1 MRKGSASRLILISAA
16 VVLAIVAMCLAWLRW
31 HRLDQAVEA
40 DPVHAA
46 TAVVMPAGQS
56 KPVVASAPLP
66 PADTPLRQVFDDLS
80 RRAEQGDP
88 AAACRLAIEL
98 DRCDVIQQQLA
109 TYDELVWRAQR
120 ARERKVVTPNANA
133 DFAAWD
139 KMLDGMATGL
149 LKAADRCEGVRQV
162 SVAERVALWR
172 QGALG
177 GNPGA
182 LAHYAVGNAF
192 RRRDMLELLPELQRY
207 RKEAESMAL
216 QAASRGDL
224 QTSLALA
231 AAYSPRRDTGERFF
245 LAQVVQTDL
254 ARSLALYRR
263 SSQQLPATAG
273 PRAREV
279 IDDNIAWLQ
288 KRATASDLARADVLG
303 NAWARQWSATPKAG
317 SAALTVNE
325 EGGVDDIEP
334 AQCAQ

>member
-1 MRKGSASRLILISAA
+1 MHKGSAGRLVLISVA
-16 VVLAIVAMCLAWLRW
+16 VVLAIAAMYLAWLRW
-31 HRLDQAVEA
+31 HRLDQVVEP

-46 TAVVMPAGQS
+46 NAVMPAGQAR
-56 KPVVASAPLP
+56 PAVASAPLP
-66 PADTPLRQVFDDLS
+66 PADMPLRQIFNDLS

-98 DRCDVIQQQLA
+98 DRCDAVQQQLA

-120 ARERKVVTPNANA
+120 AHERKVVTTNATT
-133 DFAAWD
+133 DFDAWN

-149 LKAADRCEGVRQV
+149 IKAADRCEGVRQV

-192 RRRDMLELLPELQRY
+192 RRRDTLELLPELQRY

-216 QAASRGDL
+216 QAAARGDL

-263 SSQQLPATAG
+263 GSQQLPATAG
-273 PRAREV
+273 PRSREV

-288 KRATASDLARADVLG
+288 EHATASDLARADGFG
-303 NAWARQWSATPKAG
+303 NEWARQWSATPKSG
-317 SAALTVNE
+317 SATLMVNE
-325 EGGVDDIEP
+325 NGGVGDIEP

>member
-1 MRKGSASRLILISAA
+1 M
-16 VVLAIVAMCLAWLRW
+16 
-31 HRLDQAVEA
+31 
-40 DPVHAA
+40 
-46 TAVVMPAGQS
+46 
-56 KPVVASAPLP
+56 
-66 PADTPLRQVFDDLS
+66 PLRQIFNDLS

-98 DRCDVIQQQLA
+98 DRCDAVQQQLA

-120 ARERKVVTPNANA
+120 AHERKVVTTNATT
-133 DFAAWD
+133 DFDAWN

-149 LKAADRCEGVRQV
+149 IKAADRCEGVRQV

-192 RRRDMLELLPELQRY
+192 RRRDTLELLPELQRY

-216 QAASRGDL
+216 QAAARGDL

-263 SSQQLPATAG
+263 GSQQLPATAG
-273 PRAREV
+273 PRSREV

-288 KRATASDLARADVLG
+288 EHATASDLARADGFG
-303 NAWARQWSATPKAG
+303 NEWARQWSATPKSG
-317 SAALTVNE
+317 SATLMVNE
-325 EGGVDDIEP
+325 NGGVGDIEP

>member
-1 MRKGSASRLILISAA
+1 MHKGSAGRLVLISVA
-16 VVLAIVAMCLAWLRW
+16 VVLAIAAMYLAWLRW
-31 HRLDQAVEA
+31 HRLDQAVEP
-40 DPVHAA
+40 DPVHATNA
-46 TAVVMPAGQS
+46 VMPAGQARTA
-56 KPVVASAPLP
+56 VASAPLP
-66 PADTPLRQVFDDLS
+66 PADTPLRQIFNDLS

-98 DRCDVIQQQLA
+98 DRCDAVQQQLA

-120 ARERKVVTPNANA
+120 AHERKVITTNATT
-133 DFAAWD
+133 DFDAWN

-149 LKAADRCEGVRQV
+149 IKAADRCEGVRQV

-192 RRRDMLELLPELQRY
+192 RRRDTLELLPELQRY

-216 QAASRGDL
+216 QAAARGDL

-263 SSQQLPATAG
+263 GSQQLPATAG
-273 PRAREV
+273 PRSREV

-288 KRATASDLARADVLG
+288 EHATASDLARADGFG
-303 NAWARQWSATPKAG
+303 NEWARQWSATPKSG
-317 SAALTVNE
+317 SATLMVNE
-325 EGGVDDIEP
+325 NGGVGDIEP